1 MNFLRGLLLD
11 NLGLKGISL
20 LLAFLLWLQV
30 GSQQNFQRTISVPL
44 EFYNL
49 PADLEITGD
58 YTKEVDVI
66 IRAQRR
72 VKSVGRMSAVI
83 DFKDARPGTAI
94 VPLTADRNITNGPS
108 GVEVLGI
115 IPARLRL
122 ELERIAEKT
131 VRVEPEIQGKP
142 APGYQLAAVRSWPSE
157 VTVTGPQSSV
167 DKMTQARTLPI
178 DVSGRSASFTS
189 SATLDPQDPR
199 LRVDLS
205 TPVEVEIDIEEER
218 REVSFAR
225 ISIEVEPK
233 KEGVRLLTRSLK
245 LVGSVPISFEGK
257 LTAKDFKAR
266 VLVDELEP
274 RDEPYELV
282 PEIIPPQTGLLRL
295 ESLQPE
301 KVKVRVR

>member
-1 MNFLRGLLLD
+1 MNFFRGLLLD
-11 NLGLKGISL
+11 NLGLKMISL
-20 LLAFLLWLQV
+20 VLSFLLWLQV
-30 GSQQNFQRTISVPL
+30 GSQQNVQRTISVPL
-44 EFYNL
+44 AFYNL

-58 YTKEVDVI
+58 YRKEVDVI

-72 VKSVGRMSAVI
+72 IESIEQMSAVI
-83 DFKDARPGTAI
+83 DFKNARPGTEI
-94 VPLTADRNITNGPS
+94 VPLTERNITNSPS

-122 ELERIAEKT
+122 ELERITEKT
-131 VRVEPEIQGKP
+131 VRVDPEILGEP
-142 APGYQLAAVRSWPSE
+142 ALGYQLGDVRAWPSE
-157 VTVTGPQSSV
+157 VTVSGPESSV
-167 DKMTQARTLPI
+167 DKMTRTRTVPI

-189 SATLDPQDPR
+189 SADLDPQDPR

-218 REVSFAR
+218 REVSFVK
-225 ISIEVEPK
+225 ISIEIEPK
-233 KEGVRLLTRSLK
+233 KQGVRLLTRSLK

-257 LTAKDFKAR
+257 LTARDFRAR
-266 VLVDELEP
+266 VLVGDLEP

-282 PEIIPPQTGLLRL
+282 PVIFSPLNGQFRV

-301 KVKVRVR
+301 KVRVRVR

>member
-30 GSQQNFQRTISVPL
+30 GSQQNFQRTISVPV

-49 PADLEITGD
+49 PVDLEITGD
-58 YTKEVDVI
+58 YAKEVDVI

-72 VKSVGRMSAVI
+72 VESVGRMSAVI

-142 APGYQLAAVRSWPSE
+142 APRLPACRRSFLAQRSDRYWTSVQCRQDDPSPYLADRCQRPLCQLH
-157 VTVTGPQSSV
+157 Q
-167 DKMTQARTLPI
+167 
-178 DVSGRSASFTS
+178 
-189 SATLDPQDPR
+189 
-199 LRVDLS
+199 
-205 TPVEVEIDIEEER
+205 
-218 REVSFAR
+218 
-225 ISIEVEPK
+225 
-233 KEGVRLLTRSLK
+233 
-245 LVGSVPISFEGK
+245 
-257 LTAKDFKAR
+257 
-266 VLVDELEP
+266 
-274 RDEPYELV
+274 
-282 PEIIPPQTGLLRL
+282 
-295 ESLQPE
+295 
-301 KVKVRVR
+301 

>member
-1 MNFLRGLLLD
+1 MNFLRRLLLN

-20 LLAFLLWLQV
+20 VLSFLLWLQV
-30 GSQQNFQRTISVPL
+30 GSQQDVQRTISVPL
-44 EFYNL
+44 EFYSL

-58 YTKEVDVI
+58 YRKEVDVI

-72 VKSVGRMSAVI
+72 VELVGISAVI
-83 DFKDARPGTAI
+83 DFEDARPGTEI
-94 VPLTADRNITNGPS
+94 VPLTERNIANSPS

-122 ELERIAEKT
+122 ELERIAEKI
-131 VRVEPEIQGKP
+131 VRVEPEILGKP
-142 APGYQLAAVRSWPSE
+142 APGYQIAAVRAWPSE
-157 VTVTGPQSSV
+157 VTVTGPESNV
-167 DKMTQARTLPI
+167 DKMSSARTVPV

-189 SATLDPQDPR
+189 SADLDPQDPR

-205 TPVEVEIDIEEER
+205 TPVEIEIDIEEER

-225 ISIEVEPK
+225 ISIEVEPRRPA
-233 KEGVRLLTRSLK
+233 VRLLTRSLK

-257 LTAKDFKAR
+257 LSARDFKAR
-266 VLVDELEP
+266 VQVGELEA

-282 PEIIPPQTGLLRL
+282 PVIFSPLNRQFRV

>member
-1 MNFLRGLLLD
+1 MNILRGLLLN

-20 LLAFLLWLQV
+20 VLAFLLWLQV
-30 GSQQNFQRTISVPL
+30 GSQQNFQRTVSVPL

-58 YTKEVDVI
+58 YAREVDVI

-72 VKSVGRMSAVI
+72 VESVGQMSAVI
-83 DFKDARPGTAI
+83 DFKNAKPGTEI
-94 VPLTADRNITNGPS
+94 VPLTERNITDSPS
-108 GVEVLGI
+108 RVEVLEI

-122 ELERIAEKT
+122 ELERITEKT
-131 VRVEPEIQGKP
+131 VRVEPEIQGEP
-142 APGYQLAAVRSWPSE
+142 APGYQLAGVRAWPSE
-157 VTVTGPQSSV
+157 VTVTGPESSV
-167 DKMTQARTLPI
+167 DKMTSARTVPI
-178 DVSGRSASFTS
+178 DISGRTASFTN
-189 SATLDPQDPR
+189 SAALDPKDPR
-199 LRVDLS
+199 LRLDLS

-225 ISIEVEPK
+225 VAIEVEPK
-233 KEGVRLLTRSLK
+233 KDGVRLLTRTLK
-245 LVGSVPISFEGK
+245 LVGSVPLSFEGK
-257 LTAKDFKAR
+257 LAAEHFR
-266 VLVDELEP
+266 VLVDVSDLEP

-282 PEIIPPQTGLLRL
+282 PEIIPPQIGLFRV

>member
-1 MNFLRGLLLD
+1 MNILRGLLLN

-20 LLAFLLWLQV
+20 VLAFLLWLQV
-30 GSQQNFQRTISVPL
+30 GSQQNFQRTVSVPL

-58 YTKEVDVI
+58 YAREVDII

-72 VKSVGRMSAVI
+72 VESVGQMSAVI
-83 DFKDARPGTAI
+83 DFKNAKPGTEI
-94 VPLTADRNITNGPS
+94 VPLTERNITDSPS
-108 GVEVLGI
+108 GVEVLEI

-122 ELERIAEKT
+122 ELERITEKT
-131 VRVEPEIQGKP
+131 VRVEPEIQGEP
-142 APGYQLAAVRSWPSE
+142 APGYQLAGVRAWPSE
-157 VTVTGPQSSV
+157 VTVTGPESSV
-167 DKMTQARTLPI
+167 DKMTSARTVPI
-178 DVSGRSASFTS
+178 DINGRTASFTN
-189 SATLDPQDPR
+189 SAALDPKDPR
-199 LRVDLS
+199 LRLDLS

-225 ISIEVEPK
+225 VAIEVEPQK
-233 KEGVRLLTRSLK
+233 DGVRLLTRSLK
-245 LVGSVPISFEGK
+245 LVGSVPLSFEGK
-257 LTAKDFKAR
+257 LAAKHFR
-266 VLVDELEP
+266 VLVDVSELEP

-282 PEIIPPQTGLLRL
+282 PEIIPPQIGLFRV

>member
-1 MNFLRGLLLD
+1 MNFLRGILLN

-20 LLAFLLWLQV
+20 VLAFLLWLQV

-49 PADLEITGD
+49 AADLEITGD
-58 YTKEVDVI
+58 YRKEVDVI

-72 VKSVGRMSAVI
+72 VESVGRMSAVI
-83 DFKDARPGTAI
+83 DFENARPGTEI
-94 VPLTADRNITNGPS
+94 IPLTADRNITNIPS

-122 ELERIAEKT
+122 ELERITEKT
-131 VRVEPEIQGKP
+131 VRVEPEIQGEP
-142 APGYQLAAVRSWPSE
+142 APGYQLADVRAWPGE
-157 VTVTGPQSSV
+157 VTVTGPESSV
-167 DKMTQARTLPI
+167 DKMTNARTVPI
-178 DVSGRSASFTS
+178 DISGRSASFTN
-189 SATLDPQDPR
+189 SADLDPQDPR

-218 REVSFAR
+218 RKVSFAR
-225 ISIEVEPK
+225 VSIEVEPK
-233 KEGVRLLTRSLK
+233 KGGVRLLTRSLK

-257 LTAKDFKAR
+257 LAAKHFR
-266 VLVDELEP
+266 VLVNVADLEP
-274 RDEPYELV
+274 RDEPYELL
-282 PEIIPPQTGLLRL
+282 PEIIPPQPGLFRV

>member
-1 MNFLRGLLLD
+1 MNILRGLLLN

-20 LLAFLLWLQV
+20 VLAFLLWLQV
-30 GSQQNFQRTISVPL
+30 GSQQNFQRTVSVPL

-58 YTKEVDVI
+58 YAREVDVI

-72 VKSVGRMSAVI
+72 VESVGQMSAVI
-83 DFKDARPGTAI
+83 DFKNAKPGTEI
-94 VPLTADRNITNGPS
+94 VPLAERNITDSPS
-108 GVEVLGI
+108 GVEVLEI

-122 ELERIAEKT
+122 ELERITEKT
-131 VRVEPEIQGKP
+131 VRVEPEIQGEP
-142 APGYQLAAVRSWPSE
+142 APGYQLAGVRAWPSE
-157 VTVTGPQSSV
+157 VTVTGPESSV
-167 DKMTQARTLPI
+167 DKMPSARTVPI
-178 DVSGRSASFTS
+178 DISGRTASFTN
-189 SATLDPQDPR
+189 SAALDPKDPR
-199 LRVDLS
+199 LRLDLS

-225 ISIEVEPK
+225 VAIEVAPK
-233 KEGVRLLTRSLK
+233 KDGVRLLTRTLK
-245 LVGSVPISFEGK
+245 LVGSVPLSFEGK
-257 LTAKDFKAR
+257 LAAEHFR
-266 VLVDELEP
+266 VLVDVSDLEP

-282 PEIIPPQTGLLRL
+282 PEIVPPQIGLFRV

>member
-11 NLGLKGISL
+11 NLGLKVISL
-20 LLAFLLWLQV
+20 VLSFLLWLQV

-58 YTKEVDVI
+58 YRKEVDVI

-72 VKSVGRMSAVI
+72 VESVGRMSAVI
-83 DFKDARPGTAI
+83 DFKNASPGTEI
-94 VPLTADRNITNGPS
+94 VPLIERNITNSPS

-122 ELERIAEKT
+122 ELERITEKT
-131 VRVEPEIQGKP
+131 VRVEPEILGEP
-142 APGYQLAAVRSWPSE
+142 ASGYQLAAIRAWPSE
-157 VTVTGPQSSV
+157 VTVTGPESSV
-167 DKMTQARTLPI
+167 DKMTRARTVPI
-178 DVSGRSASFTS
+178 DVSGRSTSFTH
-189 SATLDPQDPR
+189 SADLDPQDPR
-199 LRVDLS
+199 LRIDLS

-218 REVSFAR
+218 REVSFAK

-233 KEGVRLLTRSLK
+233 KQGVRLLTRSLK

-257 LTAKDFKAR
+257 LTAKDFRAR
-266 VLVDELEP
+266 VLVGDLEP

-282 PEIIPPQTGLLRL
+282 PVIFSPLNGQFRVEA
-295 ESLQPE
+295 LQPG

>member
-1 MNFLRGLLLD
+1 MNFFRGLLLD
-11 NLGLKGISL
+11 NLGLKMISL
-20 LLAFLLWLQV
+20 VLSFLLWLQV
-30 GSQQNFQRTISVPL
+30 GSQQNVQRTISVPL

-58 YTKEVDVI
+58 YRKEVDVI

-72 VKSVGRMSAVI
+72 VESIEQMSAVI
-83 DFKDARPGTAI
+83 DFKNARPGTEI
-94 VPLTADRNITNGPS
+94 VPLTERNITNSPS

-122 ELERIAEKT
+122 ELERITEKT
-131 VRVEPEIQGKP
+131 VRVDPEILGEP
-142 APGYQLAAVRSWPSE
+142 APGYQLGDVRAWPSE
-157 VTVTGPQSSV
+157 VTVSGPESSV
-167 DKMTQARTLPI
+167 DKMTRARTVPI

-189 SATLDPQDPR
+189 SADLDPQDPR
-199 LRVDLS
+199 LRVELS

-218 REVSFAR
+218 REVSFVK

-233 KEGVRLLTRSLK
+233 KQGVRLLTRSLK

-257 LTAKDFKAR
+257 LTARDFRAR
-266 VLVDELEP
+266 VLVGDLEP

-282 PEIIPPQTGLLRL
+282 PVIFSPLNGQFRV

-301 KVKVRVR
+301 KVRVRVR